1 MSKQYD
7 SEGFMS
13 TLLEGSG
20 ARPKDDY
27 RQDSED
33 NEVRFRE
40 ADEEYQRL
48 KADFARIARAE
59 RMTSHS
65 RSDSSRSSSLLGRQS
80 QRRATSLPKFRIATF
95 YASDVELWFNQIET
109 QFALHQINDDDERYS
124 LTCAA
129 LSGEVASD
137 VRDVLLQPFRS
148 NKYNSLKAI
157 LIERRG
163 LTTPERVNKV
173 ISGEKIGNDIPSR
186 FLRRLQKTAGFGTK
200 AVVGKAVIRQA
211 FIRQMPAS
219 IRAHLATQPYS
230 ATLESLAVLAD
241 RALAA
246 EEDVEESKPGVAEIK
261 VEETTKLVGLLE
273 DLSRRIKKLETVTTS
288 EKKRNKGRGRA
299 NNYAHA
305 PAFAPNVQA
314 SGFVS
319 NQPSQ
324 NRNEKDN
331 AQPFAPPT
339 NLQPLARP
347 FVPPPNPQRND
358 AGITE
363 TRHDSADASSPKLS
377 HSKLL
382 YVADKG
388 HKCRYLIDTGAAV
401 SVLPK
406 SCANGISDADSLPL
420 VADNNSTIHTYGNS
434 KRVVDVGLKREYPWT
449 FIVADVQQPIIGAD
463 FLIHY
468 NLLVDL
474 RSRCLRDMRTGLAI
488 AASLSSIKPLSLNRV
503 DTVQNEYT
511 KLLGQFPEL
520 TRPTTK
526 GETVKHG
533 ITHKIVTKGHLV
545 FARPRRLAPDKLITA
560 KREFD
565 EMIKLGVIEPSDSEW
580 SSALHMVPKKNGDWR
595 PCGDYRSLNAQ
606 TVPDRYPIP
615 HIQDFTQR
623 LAGWKIFSKIDLV
636 RAYYQIPVE
645 PSDVHKTAVTTP
657 FGLFNFT
664 RTPFGLRNSGQT
676 FQRFID
682 HVTRRLDFVFV
693 YLDDL
698 LVTSPD
704 HKTHKKHLR
713 ILFARLSEYGI
724 IIGPEKCQFG
734 TTELSFL
741 GHHVCAEGI
750 SPLPSAVDAIGNF
763 VKPEKQRAL
772 RRYLGMVNYYHRCIP
787 HCAAKLTPLNNL
799 LTAANEGHTRLSP
812 KSNFDLKWN
821 KNAESAFSESKQ
833 ILANATLLVH
843 PDSTAQINITCGASD
858 VAVGGVLQQFLN
870 GMWQP
875 LSFFSKKL
883 NPAETRYSA
892 FDRELLAV
900 YATIKHFRHNLEGR
914 NFFVNTDH
922 KPLTFVMS
930 SVTERASLRQ
940 KRHLAFIAEFT
951 TDIRY
956 VKGETNFVA
965 DALSRPS
972 VSAIHDG
979 PAIDYKELSLDQ
991 ANDAEFTRLRHST
1004 TSTMKFKL
1012 LKSFDNQLIWCD
1024 VSTGH
1029 NRPYLTAKFRRKVFS
1044 NLHGLGH
1051 PSHRATKP
1059 LINTRFVWHGMN
1071 IDIARWCRTCKGC
1084 QTAKV
1089 SRHNTPVFGKFTEPT
1104 ERFDH
1109 VHVDIVGPLPYADGF
1124 RYLLTCVD
1132 RFTRWPEAIPMVDI
1146 RAETVADAFFSGWIA
1161 RYGTP
1166 ATITTDRGAQFESK
1180 LWDSLCNQ
1188 FGIIRNRT
1196 TSYHPQSNGMVERF
1210 HRQLKAAIMAHESPN
1225 PWTITLPAVLLEVSK
1240 LPGEFT
1246 KQYTVDANTD
1256 LENYSDKLRVAMSRL
1271 RLCPPRDTQQH
1282 NIFQFKEIATCTHVF
1297 LRRIAIAPPLTAPY
1311 DGPYKVVARSGR
1323 VRKILVKGKV
1333 ETVSLDR
1340 VKPAHLECE
1349 PTTGTT
1355 IQRKTPS
1362 KPRRSTAT
1370 RTSSRNP
1377 QGPPRTGSAETPT
1390 SNGTRVKTKKSTA
1403 VRSSQKSATVPKQ
1416 IDVKV
1421 NLSNRDNTY
1430 VAPHSRAPAVS
1441 RGNGNGG
1448 GLRTYSRIPLHL
1460 RGKTPGAAD
1469 AVIDSTKSNH
1479 ANIANREK
1487 ISTDQTVRKSR
1498 VGRIIQ
1504 TPARFV
1510 QMVHAIVVPNDIYG
1524 GPNRIHRINNVF
1536 KL

>member
-13 TLLEGSG
+13 TPLEGAG

-48 KADFARIARAE
+48 KADFARIARAK
-59 RMTSHS
+59 RMSSHS
-65 RSDSSRSSSLLGRQS
+65 RSDYSRSTSPLGRQS
-80 QRRATSLPKFRIATF
+80 QRRATNLPKFRIATF

-148 NKYNSLKAI
+148 NKYESLKAI

-173 ISGEKIGNDIPSR
+173 ISGERIGTDTPSR

-200 AVVGKAVIRQA
+200 AVVGKAVIRHA

-219 IRAHLATQPYS
+219 IRAHLATQPDS

-246 EEDVEESKPGVAEIK
+246 EEDVEESKPGVAEIR

-288 EKKRNKGRGRA
+288 ERKRNKGRGQVN
-299 NNYAHA
+299 NNYAPA

-314 SGFVS
+314 SGFVN
-319 NQPSQ
+319 NQPSHY
-324 NRNEKDN
+324 RNEQNN
-331 AQPFAPPT
+331 ARPFVPPT
-339 NLQPLARP
+339 NVQPLARP

-358 AGITE
+358 AAKTLDSANAPVCYFHQTFGDKARTCRSPCAFSLKLLSQSKVATLASGGITE
-363 TRHDSADASSPKLS
+363 TRHDSADSSSPKLS

-406 SCANGISDADSLPL
+406 SCANGILDADSLPL
-420 VADNNSTIHTYGNS
+420 VAANNSTIHTYGNC

-474 RSRCLRDMRTGLAI
+474 RSLCLRDMRTGLAI
-488 AASLSSIKPLSLNRV
+488 AASLSSNKPLSLNRV

-511 KLLGQFPEL
+511 QLLDQFPEL

-533 ITHKIVTKGHLV
+533 ITHKIVTKEHPV
-545 FARPRRLAPDKLITA
+545 FARPRLLAPDKLVTA

-565 EMIKLGVIEPSDSEW
+565 EMIKLGVIEPSDSKW

-606 TVPDRYPIP
+606 TVQDRYPIP

-623 LAGWKIFSKIDLV
+623 LAGSKNFSKIDLV

-657 FGLFNFT
+657 FGLFNIT

-682 HVTRRLDFVFV
+682 HVTRELDFVFV

-724 IIGPEKCQFG
+724 IIGSEKCQFG

-750 SPLPSAVDAIGNF
+750 SPLPSAVDAIVNF

-772 RRYLGMVNYYHRCIP
+772 RRYLGMVNYYHRFIP

-799 LTAANEGHTRLSP
+799 LAAANEGHTRLSP

-843 PDSTAQINITCGASD
+843 PDSTAQITCDASD

-900 YATIKHFRHNLEGR
+900 FATIKHFRHNLEGR

-940 KRHLAFIAEFT
+940 TRHLAFIAEFN

-991 ANDAEFTRLRHST
+991 ANDAEFTRL
-1004 TSTMKFKL
+1004 
-1012 LKSFDNQLIWCD
+1012 
-1024 VSTGH
+1024 
-1029 NRPYLTAKFRRKVFS
+1029 
-1044 NLHGLGH
+1044 
-1051 PSHRATKP
+1051 
-1059 LINTRFVWHGMN
+1059 
-1071 IDIARWCRTCKGC
+1071 
-1084 QTAKV
+1084 
-1089 SRHNTPVFGKFTEPT
+1089 
-1104 ERFDH
+1104 
-1109 VHVDIVGPLPYADGF
+1109 
-1124 RYLLTCVD
+1124 
-1132 RFTRWPEAIPMVDI
+1132 
-1146 RAETVADAFFSGWIA
+1146 
-1161 RYGTP
+1161 
-1166 ATITTDRGAQFESK
+1166 
-1180 LWDSLCNQ
+1180 
-1188 FGIIRNRT
+1188 
-1196 TSYHPQSNGMVERF
+1196 
-1210 HRQLKAAIMAHESPN
+1210 
-1225 PWTITLPAVLLEVSK
+1225 
-1240 LPGEFT
+1240 
-1246 KQYTVDANTD
+1246 
-1256 LENYSDKLRVAMSRL
+1256 
-1271 RLCPPRDTQQH
+1271 
-1282 NIFQFKEIATCTHVF
+1282 
-1297 LRRIAIAPPLTAPY
+1297 
-1311 DGPYKVVARSGR
+1311 
-1323 VRKILVKGKV
+1323 
-1333 ETVSLDR
+1333 
-1340 VKPAHLECE
+1340 
-1349 PTTGTT
+1349 
-1355 IQRKTPS
+1355 
-1362 KPRRSTAT
+1362 
-1370 RTSSRNP
+1370 
-1377 QGPPRTGSAETPT
+1377 
-1390 SNGTRVKTKKSTA
+1390 
-1403 VRSSQKSATVPKQ
+1403 
-1416 IDVKV
+1416 
-1421 NLSNRDNTY
+1421 
-1430 VAPHSRAPAVS
+1430 
-1441 RGNGNGG
+1441 
-1448 GLRTYSRIPLHL
+1448 
-1460 RGKTPGAAD
+1460 
-1469 AVIDSTKSNH
+1469 
-1479 ANIANREK
+1479 
-1487 ISTDQTVRKSR
+1487 
-1498 VGRIIQ
+1498 
-1504 TPARFV
+1504 
-1510 QMVHAIVVPNDIYG
+1510 
-1524 GPNRIHRINNVF
+1524 
-1536 KL
+1536 

>member
-1 MSKQYD
+1 MC
-7 SEGFMS
+7 SEPCS
-13 TLLEGSG
+13 YYVTLG
-20 ARPKDDY
+20 
-27 RQDSED
+27 
-33 NEVRFRE
+33 
-40 ADEEYQRL
+40 QR
-48 KADFARIARAE
+48 
-59 RMTSHS
+59 
-65 RSDSSRSSSLLGRQS
+65 
-80 QRRATSLPKFRIATF
+80 
-95 YASDVELWFNQIET
+95 
-109 QFALHQINDDDERYS
+109 
-124 LTCAA
+124 
-129 LSGEVASD
+129 EVA
-137 VRDVLLQPFRS
+137 
-148 NKYNSLKAI
+148 NIA
-157 LIERRG
+157 
-163 LTTPERVNKV
+163 
-173 ISGEKIGNDIPSR
+173 
-186 FLRRLQKTAGFGTK
+186 
-200 AVVGKAVIRQA
+200 
-211 FIRQMPAS
+211 
-219 IRAHLATQPYS
+219 
-230 ATLESLAVLAD
+230 
-241 RALAA
+241 
-246 EEDVEESKPGVAEIK
+246 
-261 VEETTKLVGLLE
+261 
-273 DLSRRIKKLETVTTS
+273 
-288 EKKRNKGRGRA
+288 
-299 NNYAHA
+299 
-305 PAFAPNVQA
+305 
-314 SGFVS
+314 
-319 NQPSQ
+319 
-324 NRNEKDN
+324 
-331 AQPFAPPT
+331 
-339 NLQPLARP
+339 
-347 FVPPPNPQRND
+347 
-358 AGITE
+358 
-363 TRHDSADASSPKLS
+363 LS

-388 HKCRYLIDTGAAV
+388 HKCKYLIDTGAAV

-406 SCANGISDADSLPL
+406 SCANRISDADSLPL
-420 VADNNSTIHTYGNS
+420 VAANNSTINTYGNC

-449 FIVADVQQPIIGAD
+449 FIGADVQQPIIGAD

-488 AASLSSIKPLSLNRV
+488 AASLSSIQPLSLNRV

-511 KLLGQFPEL
+511 KLHSQFPEL
-520 TRPTTK
+520 TRPTTM

-533 ITHKIVTKGHLV
+533 ITHKIVTKGHPV
-545 FARPRRLAPDKLITA
+545 FARPRRLAPDKLVTA

-623 LAGWKIFSKIDLV
+623 LAGSKIFSKIDLV
-636 RAYYQIPVE
+636 KAYYQIPVE

-657 FGLFNFT
+657 FGLVNFT

-682 HVTRRLDFVFV
+682 HVTHGLNFV

-713 ILFARLSEYGI
+713 ILFARLAEYGI

-741 GHHVCAEGI
+741 GHHVCAAGI
-750 SPLPSAVDAIGNF
+750 SPLPSAVDAIVNF

-772 RRYLGMVNYYHRCIP
+772 RRYLGMVNYYHRFIP
-787 HCAAKLTPLNNL
+787 HCAAKFTPLNNL

-812 KSNFDLKWN
+812 KSNFDLKWD
-821 KNAESAFSESKQ
+821 KNAESAFSVSKQ

-843 PDSTAQINITCGASD
+843 PDSTAQINITCDASD

-940 KRHLAFIAEFT
+940 TRHLAFIAEFT

-965 DALSRPS
+965 DELSRPS

-979 PAIDYKELSLDQ
+979 PVIAYKELSLDQ
-991 ANDAEFTRLRHST
+991 AKDAEFTRLRHST
-1004 TSTMKFKL
+1004 TSTMNFKL

-1024 VSTGH
+1024 VSKGH

-1089 SRHNTPVFGKFTEPT
+1089 SRHNTPVYGKFTEPT

-1109 VHVDIVGPLPYADGF
+1109 VRIDIVGPLPYANGF
-1124 RYLLTCVD
+1124 RYILTCVD
-1132 RFTRWPEAIPMVDI
+1132 RFTRWPEAIPIVDI

-1180 LWDSLCNQ
+1180 LWDILCNQ

-1210 HRQLKAAIMAHESPN
+1210 HRQLKTAIMAQESLN
-1225 PWTITLPAVLLEVSK
+1225 PWTITLPAVLLGVLSQLK
-1240 LPGEFT
+1240 
-1246 KQYTVDANTD
+1246 
-1256 LENYSDKLRVAMSRL
+1256 
-1271 RLCPPRDTQQH
+1271 RD
-1282 NIFQFKEIATCTHVF
+1282 
-1297 LRRIAIAPPLTAPY
+1297 
-1311 DGPYKVVARSGR
+1311 
-1323 VRKILVKGKV
+1323 
-1333 ETVSLDR
+1333 
-1340 VKPAHLECE
+1340 
-1349 PTTGTT
+1349 
-1355 IQRKTPS
+1355 
-1362 KPRRSTAT
+1362 
-1370 RTSSRNP
+1370 
-1377 QGPPRTGSAETPT
+1377 
-1390 SNGTRVKTKKSTA
+1390 
-1403 VRSSQKSATVPKQ
+1403 
-1416 IDVKV
+1416 
-1421 NLSNRDNTY
+1421 
-1430 VAPHSRAPAVS
+1430 
-1441 RGNGNGG
+1441 
-1448 GLRTYSRIPLHL
+1448 
-1460 RGKTPGAAD
+1460 
-1469 AVIDSTKSNH
+1469 
-1479 ANIANREK
+1479 
-1487 ISTDQTVRKSR
+1487 
-1498 VGRIIQ
+1498 
-1504 TPARFV
+1504 
-1510 QMVHAIVVPNDIYG
+1510 
-1524 GPNRIHRINNVF
+1524 
-1536 KL
+1536 